1 MVKKILLIAI
11 ILGSVDA
18 SENFEEACIKCHKAK
33 DIPSEI
39 LYRRYLIKYSSKEKI
54 KSAMTKYLKNPSL
67 KKTIMPQ
74 RYISKF
80 GLKKASKL
88 SDTQLSRHIDTLIEK
103 YKIKNKMHLLVN

>member
-11 ILGSVDA
+11 ILGSVNA
-18 SENFEEACIKCHKAK
+18 SESFEDACIKCHKAK
-33 DIPSEI
+33 DIPNEI
-39 LYRRYLIKYSSKEKI
+39 LYKRYLLKYSSKENI

-67 KKTIMPQ
+67 KETIMPQ

-88 SDTQLSRHIDTLIEK
+88 SDEELSKHIDTFMRK
-103 YKIKNKMHLLVN
+103 YKIKL